1 MQKYSGKMIVTD
13 IWPFLP
19 SIFDHSTPAAW
30 PHERGLPYGPLV
42 VYFLWEGEENDHAWI
57 DQMKKALKNIHSVA
71 LQEHCTTQDAP
82 VYLNAAL
89 SETTSVEDIYRH
101 NLPKLSWLRRV
112 FDPSDIMSNTGGFRI
127 PLAPTPHDNDDDQNH
142 QEVEGNR
149 AVEGDDED
157 GWALVQ
163 FL

>member
-19 SIFDHSTPAAW
+19 SIFNHSPPAAW
-30 PHERGLPYGPLV
+30 PHEPGRPNGPLL
-42 VYFLWEGEENDHAWI
+42 VYFLWEGEENDRVWI

-82 VYLNAAL
+82 VYLNTTL

-112 FDPSDIMSNTGGFRI
+112 YDPSDIMSNAGGFRI
-127 PLAPTPHDNDDDQNH
+127 PLVPTEHVDDDQDH
-142 QEVEGNR
+142 QVVEGAR
-149 AVEGDDED
+149 KDA
-157 GWALVQ
+157 
-163 FL
+163 F